1 MEAILE
7 LARRNG
13 PTDLTIS
20 LKQNTAEL
28 HSSKSLFRL
37 KTYLEGAVDMY
48 NATFE
53 SRRIGGVILM
63 SRYIADNA
71 LLKGDEV

>member
-1 MEAILE
+1 MEDILE

-13 PTDLTIS
+13 PSDLTITF
-20 LKQNTAEL
+20 KQNTAEL

-37 KTYLEGAVDMY
+37 KTYLDGAVDMM

-53 SRRIGGVILM
+53 SRRIVWLKVTRNTIILEEL
-63 SRYIADNA
+63 Y
-71 LLKGDEV
+71 L

>member
-13 PTDLTIS
+13 PSDLTIS

-37 KTYLEGAVDMY
+37 KTYLDGAVDMY

-53 SRRIGGVILM
+53 SRRVVWLKITRNKLILEEL
-63 SRYIADNA
+63 Y
-71 LLKGDEV
+71 L

>member
-1 MEAILE
+1 METILE

-53 SRRIGGVILM
+53 SRRIVWLKITRNTLILEEL
-63 SRYIADNA
+63 Y
-71 LLKGDEV
+71 L

>member
-53 SRRIGGVILM
+53 SRRIVW
-63 SRYIADNA
+63 
-71 LLKGDEV
+71 LKITRNTLVLEELYL

>member
-37 KTYLEGAVDMY
+37 KTYLEGAIDMY

-53 SRRIGGVILM
+53 SRRIVWLKITRNTLILEEL
-63 SRYIADNA
+63 Y
-71 LLKGDEV
+71 L

>member
-53 SRRIGGVILM
+53 SRRVVW
-63 SRYIADNA
+63 
-71 LLKGDEV
+71 LKVTRNTLVLEELYL

>member
-13 PTDLTIS
+13 PAGLTITF
-20 LKQNTAEL
+20 KQNTAEL

-37 KTYLEGAVDMY
+37 KTYLDGAVDMM

-53 SRRIGGVILM
+53 SRRIVWLKVTRNTLILEEI
-63 SRYIADNA
+63 Y
-71 LLKGDEV
+71 L

>member
-1 MEAILE
+1 MEDILE

-13 PTDLTIS
+13 PTDLTITF
-20 LKQNTAEL
+20 KQNTAEL

-37 KTYLEGAVDMY
+37 KTYLDGAVDMM

-53 SRRIGGVILM
+53 SHRIVWLKITRNTLILEEI
-63 SRYIADNA
+63 Y
-71 LLKGDEV
+71 L

>member
-13 PTDLTIS
+13 PTDLTIL

-37 KTYLEGAVDMY
+37 KTYLDGAVDMY

-53 SRRIGGVILM
+53 SRRIVWLKITRNTLILEEL
-63 SRYIADNA
+63 Y
-71 LLKGDEV
+71 L

>member
-1 MEAILE
+1 MEDILE

-13 PTDLTIS
+13 PADLTITF
-20 LKQNTAEL
+20 KQNTAEL

-37 KTYLEGAVDMY
+37 KTYLDGAVDMM

-53 SRRIGGVILM
+53 SRRIVW
-63 SRYIADNA
+63 
-71 LLKGDEV
+71 LKVTRNKLVLEELYL

>member
-1 MEAILE
+1 MEDILE

-37 KTYLEGAVDMY
+37 KTYLDGAVDMM
-48 NATFE
+48 NAIFE
-53 SRRIGGVILM
+53 SRRIVWLKVT
-63 SRYIADNA
+63 RNA
-71 LLKGDEV
+71 LVLEEIYL

>member
-1 MEAILE
+1 MEDILE

-37 KTYLEGAVDMY
+37 KTYLDGAVDMM

-53 SRRIGGVILM
+53 SRRIVW
-63 SRYIADNA
+63 
-71 LLKGDEV
+71 LKVTRNTLVLEEIYL

>member
-53 SRRIGGVILM
+53 SRRIVW
-63 SRYIADNA
+63 
-71 LLKGDEV
+71 LKITRNTLIVEELYL

>member
-1 MEAILE
+1 MEDILE

-13 PTDLTIS
+13 PADLTIT

-37 KTYLEGAVDMY
+37 KTYLDGAVDMM

-53 SRRIGGVILM
+53 SRRVVWLKVTRSKIILEEI
-63 SRYIADNA
+63 Y
-71 LLKGDEV
+71 L

>member
-1 MEAILE
+1 MEDILE

-20 LKQNTAEL
+20 LKHNTAEL

-37 KTYLEGAVDMY
+37 KTYLDGAVDML

-53 SRRIGGVILM
+53 S
-63 SRYIADNA
+63 SRVVW
-71 LLKGDEV
+71 LKVTRNKLVLEEIYV

>member
-20 LKQNTAEL
+20 LKRNTAEL

-37 KTYLEGAVDMY
+37 KTYLDGAVDII

-53 SRRIGGVILM
+53 SRRIVW
-63 SRYIADNA
+63 
-71 LLKGDEV
+71 LKVTRNKLVLEELYL

>member
-1 MEAILE
+1 METILE
-7 LARRNG
+7 FARRNG

-20 LKQNTAEL
+20 FKQNTAEL

-37 KTYLEGAVDMY
+37 KTYLDGAVDMM

-53 SRRIGGVILM
+53 SRRIVWLKVTRNTLILEEL
-63 SRYIADNA
+63 Y
-71 LLKGDEV
+71 L